1 MQKEKATFCQKAETA
16 LPVAEGPIN
25 ELRRKHM
32 MYH

>member
-1 MQKEKATFCQKAETA
+1 MQKEKATFCQKAE
-16 LPVAEGPIN
+16 PVAEGPIN